1 MPSSN
6 VHALTSLS
14 LALTLMGCAAPAEE
28 IGDAVLLVTDAVPTI
43 AGGYALDFEVSDGD
57 QRAYLLYL
65 PAGYDQLR
73 AEPYPLVAMFHGL
86 GGGAA
91 NFAVTLEAAGLRALA
106 DQQGKIVVFLHGK
119 RNSPITE
126 VGGWWNV
133 ASTGRDDVL
142 YTEELLDHLADELNV
157 DETRVFA
164 GGHSLG
170 GRFVH
175 ELGSRIPS
183 RFRAIADVS
192 GFYGTTVAQP
202 APPAAG
208 TLLPVMIVHG
218 IDDPVVPFLGGPV
231 FQPTQYTYDSWY
243 ANNDCTEPTN
253 VLLGQF
259 WTIQLTECRA
269 SESDPILYFVSV
281 GGLDHHWPTT
291 ADHYDASAEML
302 AFFDM
307 Q

>member
-1 MPSSN
+1 MPRPTA
-6 VHALTSLS
+6 HALSSLS
-14 LALTLMGCAAPAEE
+14 LALLVMGCAVSADEV
-28 IGDAVLLVTDAVPTI
+28 GDATLQVTDDVPI
-43 AGGYALDFEVSDGD
+43 DAGAYALDFEVSDGD

-65 PAGYDQLR
+65 PLGYDQLR

-86 GGGAA
+86 SGGAA
-91 NFAVTLEAAGLRALA
+91 NFAGTLAAAGLRGLA
-106 DQQGKIVVFLHGK
+106 DAQGKIVVFLHGK
-119 RNSPITE
+119 KDSPVTE
-126 VGGWWNV
+126 VGGWWNMTNV
-133 ASTGRDDVL
+133 GRDDVL
-142 YTEELLDHLADELNV
+142 YTEELLDHLALELNV

-192 GFYGTTVAQP
+192 GFYGTTAAEP
-202 APPAAG
+202 APPPAG
-208 TLLPVMIVHG
+208 TLLPVLIVHG
-218 IDDPVVPFLGGPV
+218 IDDPIVPLAGGPV

-243 ANNDCTEPTN
+243 DNDDCTEPTN

-259 WTIQLTECRA
+259 WTIQLTDCQA

-281 GGLDHHWPTT
+281 GGLDHHWPTA
-291 ADHYDASAEML
+291 ADHFDASSEML